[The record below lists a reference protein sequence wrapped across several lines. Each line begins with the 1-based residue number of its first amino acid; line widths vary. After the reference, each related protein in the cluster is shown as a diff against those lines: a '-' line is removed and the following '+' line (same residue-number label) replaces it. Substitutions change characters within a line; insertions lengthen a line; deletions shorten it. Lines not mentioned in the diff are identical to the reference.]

1 MALSI
6 GYHRAK
12 IMTTAVAVRN
22 DSRWI
27 ELEVF
32 TEDGEQVLVKQ
43 FLTQR
48 ALPWTQQKLE
58 RLGFKDTLASIAG
71 NRSMLTGLVVDL
83 RVKEGKSPR
92 NDGGF
97 WPEYELYLPKA
108 KGTSSPAQ
116 ELPEGEMPTEGR
128 LTESQLAAL
137 ENEVGGFDWGV
148 K

>member
-1 MALSI
+1 MSLSI

-22 DSRWI
+22 DSRWV

-32 TEDGEQVLVKQ
+32 TEGGEQVLVKLY
-43 FLTQR
+43 LTQR

-58 RLGFKDTLASIAG
+58 RLGFKDSLASIAG

-83 RVKEGKSPR
+83 RAKEGKSPR

-97 WPEYELYLPKA
+97 WPEYEVYLPKVKA
-108 KGTSSPAQ
+108 TAPARDLPDG
-116 ELPEGEMPTEGR
+116 ELPTEGR
-128 LTESQLAAL
+128 LTEAQLGAL
-137 ENEVGGFDWGV
+137 EDEVGGFDWGV

>member
-22 DSRWI
+22 DSRWV

-32 TEDGEQVLVKQ
+32 TEDGEQVLVKLY
-43 FLTQR
+43 LTQR

-58 RLGFKDTLASIAG
+58 RLGFKDSLASIAG
-71 NRSMLTGLVVDL
+71 NRSMLTGLGVEL
-83 RVKEGKSPR
+83 RAKEGKSPR

-97 WPEYELYLPKA
+97 WPEYEVYLPKSKSTA
-108 KGTSSPAQ
+108 PAQ
-116 ELPEGEMPTEGR
+116 DLPDGELPTEGR
-128 LTESQLAAL
+128 LTEAQLGAL
-137 ENEVGGFDWGV
+137 EDEVGGFDWGV